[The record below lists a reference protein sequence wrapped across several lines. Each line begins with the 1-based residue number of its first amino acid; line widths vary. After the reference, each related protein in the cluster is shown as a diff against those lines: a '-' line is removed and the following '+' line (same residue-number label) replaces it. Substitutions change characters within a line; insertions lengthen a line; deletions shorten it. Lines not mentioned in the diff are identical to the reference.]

1 MKANA
6 FLLAVAGLSLSA
18 CGGGGGGGTSP
29 PTSPPVSPPP
39 PPMAVLS
46 GQFKDAN
53 TAGLSYSTATQSG
66 VTDNSGRFSYRSGET
81 VQFAV
86 GGIVIGETGGAPIV
100 TPVDLVPDGSSDS
113 RQVRN
118 IVRFLMMMDQNA
130 DPADG
135 IFISQAVRDMAA
147 NWSQVDFS
155 TDDLDNELVTI
166 VSDVASVDQRTPV
179 LADAAAA
186 QAHLEDTFR
195 CLVSGL
201 FVGNFAGDRTSTIFL
216 LVYPSTGRVKANY
229 RFSLGQQFNG
239 VEPVSVDQQ
248 RTFLSEIPGVED
260 SRLEGRFDSFDE
272 ISGSW
277 TAGISSGTFSASRA
291 MPDALARYRLTGEWF
306 HGVVKQTL
314 DGVEVFNI
322 DSNGNLVGVGYS
334 VETGNR
340 FPNSGMLTGQDI
352 VINWDVG
359 AVSQGTLEADLSVS
373 GTGTNSA
380 GASRPWFAQGC
391 RLN

>member
-1 MKANA
+1 
-6 FLLAVAGLSLSA
+6 
-18 CGGGGGGGTSP
+18 
-29 PTSPPVSPPP
+29 
-39 PPMAVLS
+39 VLS

-53 TAGLSYSTATQSG
+53 TAGLSYSTASQSG
-66 VTDNSGRFSYRSGET
+66 VTDNSGRFSYRGGET
-81 VQFAV
+81 VQFTV
-86 GGIVIGETGGAPIV
+86 GGVVIGETGGAPIV
-100 TPVDLVPDGSSDS
+100 TPVDLVPGGSSDS
-113 RQVRN
+113 PQVRN
-118 IVRFLMMMDQNA
+118 IVRFLMMLDQNA

-135 IFISQAVRDMAA
+135 IFISQAVREMAV

-155 TDDLDNELVTI
+155 SADLDNDLVTI
-166 VSDVASVDQRTPV
+166 ISDVASVDQRTPA
-179 LADAAAA
+179 LPDAVAA
-186 QAHLEDTFR
+186 QAHLEGTFR
-195 CLVSGL
+195 CIVSGL

-216 LVYPSTGRVKANY
+216 LVYPKSGMVKANY
-229 RFSLGQQFNG
+229 LFTLGHQFNG

-248 RTFLSEIPGVED
+248 RTFTSEIPDVEG
-260 SRLEGRFDSFDE
+260 SSLEGRFDSFDE

-277 TAGISSGTFSASRA
+277 TAGSQSGTFSASRA
-291 MPDALARYRLTGEWF
+291 LPDATARYRLTGEWF
-306 HGVVKQTL
+306 HGAVKQTL

-340 FPNSGMLTGQDI
+340 FPNSGMLTGQDV

-359 AVSQGTLEADLSVS
+359 AVSQGTLDADLSVS
-373 GTGTNSA
+373 GTGANSA

>member
-1 MKANA
+1 M
-6 FLLAVAGLSLSA
+6 
-18 CGGGGGGGTSP
+18 
-29 PTSPPVSPPP
+29 
-39 PPMAVLS
+39 
-46 GQFKDAN
+46 QF
-53 TAGLSYSTATQSG
+53 S
-66 VTDNSGRFSYRSGET
+66 
-81 VQFAV
+81 V
-86 GGIVIGETGGAPIV
+86 GGIVIGEAVGAPIV
-100 TPVDLVPDGSSDS
+100 TPVELVPGGSSDS
-113 RQVRN
+113 LQVRN
-118 IVRFLMMMDQNA
+118 IVRFLMMLDQNA

-155 TDDLDNELVTI
+155 SDDLDNELVTI
-166 VSDVASVDQRTPV
+166 ISDVASVDQRTPV
-179 LADAAAA
+179 LSDAAAA
-186 QAHLEDTFR
+186 QAHLEETFR

-201 FVGNFAGDRTSTIFL
+201 FVGNFAGSRTSPIFL
-216 LVYPSTGRVKANY
+216 LVYPTSGMVKASY

-248 RTFLSEIPGVED
+248 RTFRSEIPGVED
-260 SRLEGRFDSFDE
+260 SSLEGRFDSFDE

-291 MPDALARYRLTGEWF
+291 LPDATARYRLTGEWF

-322 DSNGNLVGVGYS
+322 DSSGNLVGVGYS

-340 FPNSGMLTGQDI
+340 FPNSGMLTGQDV

-359 AVSQGTLEADLSVS
+359 AVSQGTLDANLSVS
-373 GTGTNSA
+373 GTGANSA